1 MKILVVIP
9 AFNEENFIKLTLDS
23 FLNQTYK
30 NFNLIV
36 VNDGSTD
43 KTESIAS
50 AYIDKFNSF
59 KIVNSY
65 QNAEHQPGAKVVRTF
80 YKGLQTIDYN
90 KFDLICKFD
99 ADIIL
104 PKNYFEIIVEKL
116 KSDVQIGM
124 IGGHIYVEKNKQW
137 IYENVANK
145 KHIRGAIKSYR
156 TSCFKAIGGIRET
169 IGWDNID
176 ELIAIQQGWKV
187 EVLPELKVKLLK
199 ETGFVYQKSKAEKL
213 GNYFYQLGLDPV
225 LTLISCFKAGYTNKN
240 IKLIFKSYVTYLKLY
255 FASSTR
261 KISLEEQKF
270 INSYRWKKFFENF
283 RSLKK
288 NNIS

>member
-1 MKILVVIP
+1 MKILIIIP
-9 AFNEENFIKLTLDS
+9 AFNEEKFIQLTLDS
-23 FLNQTYK
+23 FVNQTYK
-30 NFNLIV
+30 NFDLIL

-43 KTESIAS
+43 KTESIATT
-50 AYIDKFNSF
+50 YLDKFLSF
-59 KIVNSY
+59 KIVNSL

-80 YKGLQTIDYN
+80 YKGLQTVDYK

-99 ADIIL
+99 ADVIL
-104 PKNYFEIIVEKL
+104 PKNYFEKIVEKL
-116 KSDVQIGM
+116 KSDDKIGM
-124 IGGHIYVEKNKQW
+124 IGGHIYIEKKNQW
-137 IYENVANK
+137 VYENVANK

-156 TSCFKAIGGIRET
+156 TSCFDEIGGIRET

-176 ELIAIQQGWKV
+176 ELIAIKHDWKV

-225 LTLISCFKAGYTNKN
+225 LTLISCLKAGYTNKN
-240 IKLIFKSYVTYLKLY
+240 ISLIFKSYSTYLKLI
-255 FASSTR
+255 FKPTSR
-261 KISLEEQKF
+261 KITQEEQKF

-283 RSLKK
+283 RIIK
-288 NNIS
+288 